1 MEKSGTIENDAHSL
15 ELVEQKLNSVTHG
28 IGAGM
33 SIVGMIVL
41 LVLGSRAGDPWMITS
56 FAVYGSFQIF
66 LYLSSALTH
75 AFHDMPKVHNVL
87 RVLDQAAVYLLIAGT
102 YTPVALIVLRGGW
115 GWSMFGIEWGLAAAG
130 IIMKTL
136 IFRGKHI
143 ASDLLYLPMGW
154 LILFFIGPLSALV
167 PAGLLMWIF
176 IGGGCYSIGILF
188 YIIKKIPLGHVIW
201 HLFVLAGGICFFLG
215 FILYLT

>member
-1 MEKSGTIENDAHSL
+1 MEKKSDTL

-41 LVLGSRAGDPWMITS
+41 LVIGVRAHNPRMITS

-75 AFHDMPKVHNVL
+75 AFHDMPKTYNAL

-115 GWSMFGIEWGLAAAG
+115 GWIMFGIEWCLAVAG
-130 IIMKTL
+130 ILMKSL
-136 IFRGKHI
+136 VFRKKHI

-154 LILFFIGPLSALV
+154 LILFFLASLTASA
-167 PAGLLMWIF
+167 PGGLLMWIF
-176 IGGGCYSIGILF
+176 IGGGCYSIGIIF

-201 HLFVLAGGICFFLG
+201 HLFVLAGGISFFLG
-215 FILYLT
+215 FIFHLV